1 MERKIGE
8 IFEYQGEWYQC
19 VELPSDYIGCI
30 CNICSMNFDGK
41 CPLPIRECQAEN
53 GRSDRKDVIFKKLE
67 KVGKPYAIYCPPI
80 NNNIFLQRYRIYETP
95 IFNETGTVFTTG
107 GYLFIDIEIK
117 QKQEDME
124 ENKLNLKPFDLEA
137 AKQGKPVCTRDGH
150 KARIICFDRKD
161 IKSIVA
167 LVTFIHGTSVTEKAF
182 YYFEDGCHLS
192 KNDNNIYDLMM
203 LPEKHEG
210 WVNIC
215 KDVKDDDRVVLGRIF
230 ESREDA
236 VESAPNNDR
245 YITIATVRIEWE
257 E

>member
-137 AKQGKPVCTRDGH
+137 AKAGKPVCTRDGR
-150 KARIICFDRKD
+150 KARIVCYDRKSENYP
-161 IKSIVA
+161 ILA
-167 LVTFIHGTSVTEKAF
+167 LVE
-182 YYFEDGCHLS
+182 
-192 KNDNNIYDLMM
+192 NNSN
-203 LPEKHEG
+203 EQ
-210 WVNIC
+210 V
-215 KDVKDDDRVVLGRIF
+215 VK
-230 ESREDA
+230 
-236 VESAPNNDR
+236 
-245 YITIATVRIEWE
+245 
-257 E
+257 

>member
-8 IFEYQGEWYQC
+8 IFEYDGEWYQC
-19 VELPSDYIGCI
+19 VKPS
-30 CNICSMNFDGK
+30 NCSDCSVCAFNKDPMIACPTCEGLMRMDG
-41 CPLPIRECQAEN
+41 N
-53 GRSDRKDVIFKKLE
+53 DVIFKKLE

-210 WVNIC
+210 WINIY
-215 KDVKDDDRVVLGRIF
+215 KKNDD
-230 ESREDA
+230 E
-236 VESAPNNDR
+236 R
-245 YITIATVRIEWE
+245 YFAHIYDTKALAKIGKNAGCIATVRIEWE